1 MTLKASKAL
10 TDERLIG
17 ALDTFRIYSGE
28 LGAPASADDP
38 ATGRL
43 LVEFLKCHLEWNPLN
58 SSFEKSR
65 DDPWQSVA
73 IDDGEALYFRFFS
86 TAKPEIS
93 IQGAVSMDAWG
104 DLLMNNTALR
114 TGMPQF
120 IDRVSIKE
128 VVK

>member
-1 MTLKASKAL
+1 MTLKVSKAL
-10 TDERLIG
+10 TDNRLIG
-17 ALDTFRIYSGE
+17 ALDTFRIYSDE

-43 LVEFLKCHLEWNPLN
+43 LVEFLGCRLEWNPFS
-58 SSFEKSR
+58 SSFEKGR
-65 DDPWQSVA
+65 NDPWQSVA
-73 IDDGEALYFRFFS
+73 IDDGEALYFRFS
-86 TAKPEIS
+86 SSEKPELS